1 MLTFQHLL
9 FGHFISTGSHATEYV
24 FLDMSYSFHH
34 LYRQQKLQFRPPIEE
49 LRAKYYRDMKKFMCI
64 PLHFR
69 GVGESG
75 TPANTIFPR
84 LIDRNASSFFT
95 VYRKVEW
102 SCCVTWYT
110 CVHVHVLYVDEWR
123 ENGYEYMY
131 NVALEWEWG
140 FGIFWRVMYMY
151 ARMGIL
157 WFSVCL
163 KNFIYT
169 YM

>member
-1 MLTFQHLL
+1 
-9 FGHFISTGSHATEYV
+9 
-24 FLDMSYSFHH
+24 MSKKHSYLYTYSFHH

-84 LIDRNASSFFT
+84 LIDCNASSFST

-102 SCCVTWYT
+102 SCCVIY
-110 CVHVHVLYVDEWR
+110 VIHVLCTCMWR
-123 ENGYEYMY
+123 NEEKRDMNTCSTRM
-131 NVALEWEWG
+131 
-140 FGIFWRVMYMY
+140 
-151 ARMGIL
+151 RMGI
-157 WFSVCL
+157 WDIQKSYVTSSYMYM
-163 KNFIYT
+163 IYIC
-169 YM
+169 M

>member
-1 MLTFQHLL
+1 MYMYMPDIHKHVPCWCSNAYLQTLAIWL
-9 FGHFISTGSHATEYV
+9 FGHFICTGSHATEYV

-95 VYRKVEW
+95 VYRKVE
-102 SCCVTWYT
+102 
-110 CVHVHVLYVDEWR
+110 
-123 ENGYEYMY
+123 
-131 NVALEWEWG
+131 
-140 FGIFWRVMYMY
+140 
-151 ARMGIL
+151 
-157 WFSVCL
+157 
-163 KNFIYT
+163 
-169 YM
+169 